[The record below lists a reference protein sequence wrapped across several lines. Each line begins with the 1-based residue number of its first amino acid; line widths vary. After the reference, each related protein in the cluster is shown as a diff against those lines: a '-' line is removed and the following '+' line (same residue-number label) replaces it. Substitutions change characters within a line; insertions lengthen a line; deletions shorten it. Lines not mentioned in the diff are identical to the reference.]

1 MACWKGMMPKFDF
14 LRRASTCTLCV
25 HMWHIRHIGK
35 IWGKISKFSNFFG
48 LRKFFKKFSKIVFR
62 QKSAQKHLISIT
74 CSFEQNRRKII
85 DFRAFWNF
93 SIFENF
99 GKKMAMNSKFEQK
112 KIFKIFWAS
121 KIFQNFFPDILFPKI
136 GKETSHFDHVL
147 IWAKS
152 KKNNRF

>member
-1 MACWKGMMPKFDF
+1 MACWKSMMLKFCF
-14 LRRASTCTLCV
+14 LRRANMYALCV

-35 IWGKISKFSNFFG
+35 IWEKNSKFSNFFG

-93 SIFENF
+93 SIFGNL
-99 GKKMAMNSKFEQK
+99 GKKMAKL
-112 KIFKIFWAS
+112 KIGAT
-121 KIFQNFFPDILFPKI
+121 QNFQIFLGF
-136 GKETSHFDHVL
+136 ENF
-147 IWAKS
+147 S
-152 KKNNRF
+152 KNFSRYAVSKNRQRNISFHSCARLSRIEEK

>member
-1 MACWKGMMPKFDF
+1 MACWKGMMPKFGF
-14 LRRASTCTLCV
+14 LRRAGTCALCV

-35 IWGKISKFSNFFG
+35 IWGKNSKFSNFFG

-93 SIFENF
+93 SNF
-99 GKKMAMNSKFEQK
+99 GNLEKKLAKLK
-112 KIFKIFWAS
+112 IGAKLKIFKIFWAS
-121 KIFQNFFPDILFPKI
+121 KIFQNFFSRYSVSKNRQRNISFRSRARLGKI
-136 GKETSHFDHVL
+136 EEK
-147 IWAKS
+147 
-152 KKNNRF
+152 